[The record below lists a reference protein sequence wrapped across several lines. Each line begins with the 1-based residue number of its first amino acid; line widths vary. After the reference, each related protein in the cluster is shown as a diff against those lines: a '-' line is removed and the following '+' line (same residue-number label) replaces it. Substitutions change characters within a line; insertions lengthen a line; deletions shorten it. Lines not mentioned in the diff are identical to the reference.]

1 MSDRY
6 RIAFV
11 KKTHQIE
18 AKQKLN
24 NTHSLLQ
31 SFQEMPEGI
40 KLSSFSVRKDSLDI
54 RLRNIV
60 NASPKFCLLTKNKEL
75 AIAKT
80 LKPKTIINY
89 LSEQVNIL
97 ENNLNE
103 IDSNAVNYKI
113 IFDFKE
119 KIKETLN
126 DIQNIN
132 LNDYIVIIGIE

>member
-31 SFQEMPEGI
+31 SFQEIPEGI

-54 RLRNIV
+54 RLRNII

-75 AIAKT
+75 AIAKI
-80 LKPKTIINY
+80 LKPQTIINY
-89 LSEQVNIL
+89 LLEQVNIL

-103 IDSNAVNYKI
+103 ID
-113 IFDFKE
+113 
-119 KIKETLN
+119 
-126 DIQNIN
+126 
-132 LNDYIVIIGIE
+132 G

>member
-6 RIAFV
+6 RIAFI

-54 RLRNIV
+54 RLRNII
-60 NASPKFCLLTKNKEL
+60 NASPKFCLLTENKEL

-80 LKPKTIINY
+80 LKPQTITNY
-89 LSEQVNIL
+89 LLEQVNIL

-103 IDSNAVNYKI
+103 IDSNAINYKI

-119 KIKETLN
+119 KVKETLN

-132 LNDYIVIIGIE
+132 LNDYIIIIGIE